1 MTETTGDRRT
11 RLGELGKTIASA
23 DSKNDLIDAIND
35 ALAVSA
41 PVGDTATLEFLGKLY
56 QKQDL
61 EDLYKRIDGVSKKG
75 LPDVWAGNTS
85 VLASD
90 AVAAAGQAAGAVGRA
105 LYGGGAALLTF
116 ADALKDAQS
125 QDGDGRQTLHE
136 ALRMLGGKDGWF
148 DDLYEDDDEE
158 AVRLNARS
166 LASLGAEDMHKAA
179 IAADDAAHA
188 AARDLNKWVSEARM
202 RKLGTANLTA
212 VDKLMLAETS
222 SVDGDPVLNEI
233 LTAHDLERA
242 GRRMD
247 QLSAADRAALDRM
260 LAGSDS
266 PQERAYLMKALAAG
280 HSVAEIEQF
289 QGKIQ
294 GHDPEWLR
302 RHLTPVVTEVDSM
315 DDEGL
320 ASDGS
325 NNNKDYVTF
334 DGQRWI
340 QGGDGSEGTCVA
352 SSTVTARAMV
362 DPLYALGITG
372 GPSGQEDDPEAF
384 RRRLVAEQ
392 HRLHTE
398 GHGSDHWEGMGPDGQ
413 EHIDDSTIG
422 AATGDDYQR
431 HDLAGAADRKAVL
444 SDVEKAVA
452 DGRPVPV
459 DVKGK
464 DGAHAMTII
473 AQEGDKLQIYNPWGT
488 TTWVSENDFINGHM
502 SKAADSGLNDAY
514 SVYLPTAK

>member
-1 MTETTGDRRT
+1 MTESTGDRRK
-11 RLGELGKTIASA
+11 RLAGLCRTIASA
-23 DSKNDLIDAIND
+23 GSKNDLIDAIND

-41 PVGDTATLEFLGKLY
+41 PVGDTATLESLGKLY

-61 EDLYKRIDGVSKKG
+61 EDLHKRIDRVARKG

-90 AVAAAGQAAGAVGRA
+90 AVAAAGVAAGAVGRA
-105 LYGGGAALLTF
+105 LYGGGLALLTF
-116 ADALKDAQS
+116 ADALKDARS
-125 QDGDGRQTLHE
+125 QDSGGRETLRE

-166 LASLGAEDMHKAA
+166 VASLGAEDLHQAA

-188 AARDLNKWVSEARM
+188 VARDLNKWVSEARM
-202 RKLGTANLTA
+202 SKLGTGDLTA

-222 SVDGDPVLNEI
+222 AVDGDPVLNEI

-242 GRRMD
+242 GLRMD
-247 QLSAADRAALDRM
+247 RLSAADRAAMDRM

-280 HSVAEIEQF
+280 HSVAEIGQF
-289 QGKIQ
+289 QGKIH

-302 RHLTPVVTEVDSM
+302 RHLTPVVTAVDSM

-320 ASDGS
+320 APDGS

-384 RRRLVAEQ
+384 KRRLVAEQ

-398 GHGSDHWEGMGPDGQ
+398 GHGGDHWEGMGPDGQ
-413 EHIDDSTIG
+413 EHIADTTLG

-431 HDLAGAADRKAVL
+431 HDLGSADDRRAVL

-459 DVKGK
+459 DVQGK

-473 AQEGDKLQIYNPWGT
+473 AQDGDRLQVYNPWGT

-502 SKAADSGLNDAY
+502 GKAADSGLNDAY

>member
-1 MTETTGDRRT
+1 MTGSTGDRRK
-11 RLGELGKTIASA
+11 RLGELCGTIASA
-23 DSKNDLIDAIND
+23 GSKNDLIDAIND

-41 PVGDTATLEFLGKLY
+41 PVGSTATLESLAKLY
-56 QKQDL
+56 QKQDVW
-61 EDLYKRIDGVSKKG
+61 DLSKRIERVAKKG

-90 AVAAAGQAAGAVGRA
+90 AVAAARRAANALSRA
-105 LYGGGAALLTF
+105 FDGGGLALLTF
-116 ADALKDAQS
+116 ADALKDAQT
-125 QDGDGRQTLHE
+125 QDSDGRQTLRD
-136 ALRMLGGKDGWF
+136 ALGTLGGKDGWF
-148 DDLYEDDDEE
+148 DDLYEDDVEE
-158 AVRLNARS
+158 SVRLQARS
-166 LASLGAEDMHKAA
+166 LAAIGVGDMHRAA

-188 AARDLNKWVSEARM
+188 VARDLNKWVAEARLSKM
-202 RKLGTANLTA
+202 GTGSLTA
-212 VDKLMLAETS
+212 VDKLLLAETS
-222 SVDGDPVLNEI
+222 AVDGDPVTNEL

-247 QLSAADRAALDRM
+247 GLSAADRAAVDGM
-260 LAGSDS
+260 LAGSGS

-280 HSVAEIEQF
+280 HSVAEIERF

-302 RHLTPVVTEVDSM
+302 RHLTPVVTALDSM
-315 DDEGL
+315 QNEGL

-352 SSTVTARAMV
+352 SSTVTARAIV
-362 DPLYALGITG
+362 DPLYALGLTG
-372 GPSGQEDDPEAF
+372 GPSGQEDDPDAF
-384 RRRLVAEQ
+384 KRRLVAEQ

-398 GHGSDHWEGMGPDGQ
+398 GDGGDHWEGMGPDGQ
-413 EHIDDSTIG
+413 EHIADSTIG

-431 HDLAGAADRKAVL
+431 RDLDGADDRRAAL
-444 SDVEKAVA
+444 TDVEKAVA

-459 DVKGK
+459 DVQGK

-473 AQEGDKLQIYNPWGT
+473 AQQGDMLQVYNPWGS

-502 SKAADSGLNDAY
+502 GKAADSGLSDAY

>member
-1 MTETTGDRRT
+1 MTESTGDRRT
-11 RLGELGKTIASA
+11 RLGELCKTIAGA

-41 PVGDTATLEFLGKLY
+41 PVGNTATLESLGKLY

-61 EDLYKRIDGVSKKG
+61 GDLYKRVDRVAKKG
-75 LPDVWAGNTS
+75 LPDVWTGNTS

-90 AVAAAGQAAGAVGRA
+90 AVAAAGRAVNTVSRA
-105 LYGGGAALLTF
+105 CYGGGQALLTF
-116 ADALKDAQS
+116 VDALKDAQS
-125 QDGDGRQTLHE
+125 QDSGGRETLRE
-136 ALRMLGGKDGWF
+136 ALGILGSKDGWF

-158 AVRLNARS
+158 AVRLKARS

-179 IAADDAAHA
+179 IAADDAVHA
-188 AARDLNKWVSEARM
+188 VTRDLNRWTAEARM
-202 RKLGTANLTA
+202 RKLGTGNLTA
-212 VDKLMLAETS
+212 VDKLVLAETS

-233 LTAHDLERA
+233 LTAHDLDRA

-247 QLSAADRAALDRM
+247 GLSAADRAAMDRM

-302 RHLTPVVTEVDSM
+302 RHLTPVVTQVDSM

-320 ASDGS
+320 APDGS

-340 QGGDGSEGTCVA
+340 QGGNGAEGTCVA
-352 SSTVTARAMV
+352 SSTVTARAIV
-362 DPLYALGITG
+362 DPLYALGLTG
-372 GPSGQEDDPEAF
+372 GPSGQEDDAEAF
-384 RRRLVAEQ
+384 KRRLVAEQ

-398 GHGSDHWEGMGPDGQ
+398 GHGGDHWGGMGPDGQ
-413 EHIDDSTIG
+413 EHIADTTIG

-459 DVKGK
+459 DVQGK

-473 AQEGDKLQIYNPWGT
+473 AQEGDKLQVYNPWGS

-502 SKAADSGLNDAY
+502 GKAADSGLNDAY
-514 SVYLPTAK
+514 SVYIPTAK